1 MAIPVLL
8 HLVLAA
14 SALVQPESFPAR
26 GAHEALLTLGHPGM
40 VHLSAEGK
48 SGTSCTVVDQ
58 LRGPFSSSGTP
69 GRVGCSTDLL
79 LDAGVYKVRLTSPRR
94 GKGKVALHAVPFPE
108 LNAAPIRLEP
118 GRSLEQPLHPGQQ
131 ASYWIHLDRR
141 ELVVLRASG
150 RTAGK
155 VVIWRAGT
163 WREELPARDA
173 APSPLNGQ
181 PIHEWWLSGLLD
193 PGDYLITAYGTDP
206 LRWTQGTESDQLSVQ
221 FGLPSPADRA
231 ASLVLPASG
240 MAAFS
245 LPPGPATAVLGVGAR
260 LPAYAWLTIL
270 NDALA
275 TSGPTCQIQPNA
287 LDPQCVVLGT
297 GQGNGSSVLVV
308 RGVPGAPVELRWPAR
323 HDGQRL
329 VDGEYREPS
338 NAVALESLPAGEY
351 LLGLHDLPADPDAA
365 PLGCALVR
373 ERPNGAREAIAF
385 DFPRVGKDRPLRR
398 PFNYRDEQQI
408 WFEVTDA
415 GTYQVST
422 SGESKSRCE
431 LYFAGGD
438 TPKRLTETS
447 PEPVCNLRRTL
458 SPGRYYATL
467 VGGTEGVERIFV
479 GLASE
484 AAKGPDSPPRTGCAL
499 RTRLESDGRYLIAA
513 NRLGAVAAR
522 GLVARPLPLAL
533 SAPLPIEI
541 PAGETVRL
549 PLERAGAVRVR
560 TFGGRPATCALAR
573 GGPGSWREEACW
585 VDPQGPDELVLSAG
599 PAAPLL
605 ASVERVTPP
614 APLPP
619 LQAWSPKLAPPPA
632 LQLNAPAFFDFAPE
646 QSHSVRFEVTQ
657 AGLYQIGT
665 EGLLQTACALRTPTI
680 PELLTD
686 EGSGRGRN
694 CQVSAFLRPGTY
706 LFTARTGQRSRGRAS
721 ILLTRRPVQEL
732 PRVKADGEAFFRVDA
747 GVLIQRPIEVTRRGR
762 HQLSTAAQGAQLQ
775 CRLDDRAGWPLV
787 PVPAPCQQ
795 TLELPAGKYLWTELP
810 LGVESMRHLSATRVR
825 PPELLRGKAPH
836 PIALW
841 QRHPVVMSASGKDT
855 FLFSLDADLELF
867 VELTHGVQGRITREG
882 EEQPIAIVAPQGAG
896 ASDTAAPA
904 DGAEASTN
912 GDGESATRQP
922 EAEAES
928 EPAQP
933 QEEAAA
939 PPPAEEP
946 ARACEEGDCNEN
958 SEPSPAAEPQPAAA
972 RQRVAQ
978 PSAVPA
984 TPPGQRVLLSAGRY
998 RLVTEQSRGDVGVRY
1013 WIQLASPVLT
1023 PGVKRALPVPGRVP
1037 LRMARAATLRLR
1049 TRGDLDVR
1057 CRILDGSGREVA
1069 GSSSVGDDWNCALA
1083 EPLAAGDYT
1092 LVIES
1097 ETLTEGSTQ
1106 VELSAP
1112 VATEGGPLQDGG
1124 RYALGD
1130 GILSL
1135 DLAPPQGDAVLQI
1148 SFESKD
1154 PFSCAV
1160 EGVEPG
1166 DTVAGGSV
1174 LQTQLDA
1181 RQCRMLLHPGRSGHR
1196 VRLWTLE
1203 RPAQVQAHLTVK
1215 PVRPIDGKRLPAGSA
1230 ALAEIPLAGRYRTGE
1245 GILCAPAAGAA
1256 LLRSCDPEVSLE
1268 PGPTLF
1274 ATFGEGAAL
1283 PLDELTTALDA
1294 PRSDPV
1300 RLDRRPLLERQ
1311 RSGRRAIHLVEV
1323 RVAPGEGTLPW
1334 CELEGGVRAA
1344 GELSCFAASSSTT
1357 LSTLR
1362 VFAPADAPIDAQLL
1376 RLAIPLPS
1384 PSARLAPGRQ
1394 ELRLGEGGAALYALP
1409 PGPAR
1414 VELILP
1420 PAAWAI
1426 ALRGDAAVDLC
1437 PPAGDLSRCLLAT
1450 TGGELLVYA
1459 PEERH
1464 AVIDLTSLPA
1474 PPAELTLAGGLYE
1487 ARFPLP
1493 GTAVLRVPAR
1503 GSERRLEV
1511 EGASHCRIQLSD
1523 GSRLAEC
1530 AAPLPAEVRAEVV
1543 FEHAVGAVRVLARA
1557 PDEAEAAHFGQ
1568 PLTAQRP
1575 PPVSPISE
1583 GEGVALH
1590 GDRVDRA
1597 LTLDHEA
1604 LVHLRSDAGVCAL
1617 ASGGAVLAAGGLGAG
1632 CALDR
1637 LLPAGTH
1644 RVLVRAFASEPL
1656 TGAVRF
1662 TREPVEPL
1670 AEGAGAE
1677 RWVEPGGSRLFRF
1690 QLASRGRVGVGLQA
1704 NADVLTCA
1712 VLDASQRIVATGCQ
1726 AMAELDAGSYLLM
1739 VKSPPAAPAM
1749 RFRPVLLGLS
1759 GADRSVPE
1767 DYLRDLFQRIGETP

>member
-1 MAIPVLL
+1 
-8 HLVLAA
+8 
-14 SALVQPESFPAR
+14 
-26 GAHEALLTLGHPGM
+26 
-40 VHLSAEGK
+40 
-48 SGTSCTVVDQ
+48 
-58 LRGPFSSSGTP
+58 
-69 GRVGCSTDLL
+69 
-79 LDAGVYKVRLTSPRR
+79 
-94 GKGKVALHAVPFPE
+94 
-108 LNAAPIRLEP
+108 
-118 GRSLEQPLHPGQQ
+118 
-131 ASYWIHLDRR
+131 
-141 ELVVLRASG
+141 
-150 RTAGK
+150 
-155 VVIWRAGT
+155 
-163 WREELPARDA
+163 
-173 APSPLNGQ
+173 
-181 PIHEWWLSGLLD
+181 
-193 PGDYLITAYGTDP
+193 
-206 LRWTQGTESDQLSVQ
+206 
-221 FGLPSPADRA
+221 
-231 ASLVLPASG
+231 
-240 MAAFS
+240 
-245 LPPGPATAVLGVGAR
+245 
-260 LPAYAWLTIL
+260 
-270 NDALA
+270 
-275 TSGPTCQIQPNA
+275 
-287 LDPQCVVLGT
+287 
-297 GQGNGSSVLVV
+297 
-308 RGVPGAPVELRWPAR
+308 
-323 HDGQRL
+323 
-329 VDGEYREPS
+329 
-338 NAVALESLPAGEY
+338 
-351 LLGLHDLPADPDAA
+351 
-365 PLGCALVR
+365 
-373 ERPNGAREAIAF
+373 
-385 DFPRVGKDRPLRR
+385 
-398 PFNYRDEQQI
+398 
-408 WFEVTDA
+408 
-415 GTYQVST
+415 
-422 SGESKSRCE
+422 
-431 LYFAGGD
+431 
-438 TPKRLTETS
+438 
-447 PEPVCNLRRTL
+447 
-458 SPGRYYATL
+458 
-467 VGGTEGVERIFV
+467 
-479 GLASE
+479 
-484 AAKGPDSPPRTGCAL
+484 
-499 RTRLESDGRYLIAA
+499 
-513 NRLGAVAAR
+513 
-522 GLVARPLPLAL
+522 
-533 SAPLPIEI
+533 
-541 PAGETVRL
+541 
-549 PLERAGAVRVR
+549 
-560 TFGGRPATCALAR
+560 
-573 GGPGSWREEACW
+573 
-585 VDPQGPDELVLSAG
+585 
-599 PAAPLL
+599 
-605 ASVERVTPP
+605 
-614 APLPP
+614 
-619 LQAWSPKLAPPPA
+619 
-632 LQLNAPAFFDFAPE
+632 
-646 QSHSVRFEVTQ
+646 
-657 AGLYQIGT
+657 
-665 EGLLQTACALRTPTI
+665 
-680 PELLTD
+680 
-686 EGSGRGRN
+686 
-694 CQVSAFLRPGTY
+694 
-706 LFTARTGQRSRGRAS
+706 
-721 ILLTRRPVQEL
+721 
-732 PRVKADGEAFFRVDA
+732 
-747 GVLIQRPIEVTRRGR
+747 
-762 HQLSTAAQGAQLQ
+762 
-775 CRLDDRAGWPLV
+775 
-787 PVPAPCQQ
+787 
-795 TLELPAGKYLWTELP
+795 
-810 LGVESMRHLSATRVR
+810 MRHLSATRVR

-867 VELTHGVQGRITREG
+867 VELTHGVQGRIYREG
-882 EEQPIAIVAPQGAG
+882 EEQPIAVVAPQGAG
-896 ASDTAAPA
+896 ASDAAAPTN
-904 DGAEASTN
+904 GAEASSE
-912 GDGESATRQP
+912 GDGESAPRQP
-922 EAEAES
+922 EAEAE
-928 EPAQP
+928 PAQS

-939 PPPAEEP
+939 SPPAEEP
-946 ARACEEGDCNEN
+946 ARACEEGDCDE
-958 SEPSPAAEPQPAAA
+958 SPDASPTAEPQPATAQ
-972 RQRVAQ
+972 QRVAQ
-978 PSAVPA
+978 TPAVPA
-984 TPPGQRVLLSAGRY
+984 TPPGQRVVLSAGRY

-1057 CRILDGSGREVA
+1057 CRILDSSGREVA

-1112 VATEGGPLQDGG
+1112 AATDGGPLQDGG

-1135 DLAPPQGDAVLQI
+1135 GLAPPQGDAVLQI

-1160 EGVEPG
+1160 EAGEAS

-1174 LQTQLDA
+1174 LQTQLDT

-1256 LLRSCDPEVSLE
+1256 LLRSCGPDVSLE

-1334 CELEGGVRAA
+1334 CELKGGVRAA
-1344 GELSCFAASSSTT
+1344 RELSCFAASGPAT

-1362 VFAPADAPIDAQLL
+1362 VFAPIDAPLDAQLI
-1376 RLAIPLPS
+1376 RLAIPLAN
-1384 PSARLAPGRQ
+1384 SAAPLAPGRH
-1394 ELRLGEGGAALYALP
+1394 ELRLGESSAALYALP

-1426 ALRGDAAVDLC
+1426 ALRGDAAIDLC

-1450 TGGELLVYA
+1450 TGGELMIYA
-1459 PEERH
+1459 PDEHR
-1464 AVIDLTSLPA
+1464 AVVEVTSLPV
-1474 PPAELTLAGGLYE
+1474 PPAELTLTGGLYE
-1487 ARFPLP
+1487 SRFPLP
-1493 GTAVLRVPAR
+1493 GSAVLRVPAR
-1503 GSERRLEV
+1503 GSERWLEV

-1523 GSRLAEC
+1523 GSRLAAC
-1530 AAPLPAEVRAEVV
+1530 AAPLPAEVRAEVA
-1543 FEHAVGAVRVLARA
+1543 FEHAAGAVRVLARA

-1568 PLTAQRP
+1568 PLSAERP

-1590 GDRVDRA
+1590 GDWVDRA
-1597 LTLDHEA
+1597 LALDREA
-1604 LVHLRSDAGVCAL
+1604 LIHLRSDAGVCAL

-1644 RVLVRAFASEPL
+1644 RVLVRPFAGEPL

-1704 NADVLTCA
+1704 SADVLTCA
-1712 VLDASQRIVATGCQ
+1712 VLDTSQRIVATGCQ